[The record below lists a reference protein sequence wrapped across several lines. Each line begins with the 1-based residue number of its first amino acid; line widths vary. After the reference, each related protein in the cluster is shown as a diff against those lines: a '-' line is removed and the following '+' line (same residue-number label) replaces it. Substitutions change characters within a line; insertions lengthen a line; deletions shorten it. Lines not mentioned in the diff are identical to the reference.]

1 MATLSALASGRPQ
14 VVDVSAQEAVMI
26 ASMGHVGRY
35 PRTKMRGKRS
45 GASVGIT
52 REIWP
57 CQDGFVSF
65 GLRGGKARV
74 ANMQTITRLVA
85 EDSLATSALTERD
98 WTTYDHNRVSP

>member
-1 MATLSALASGRPQ
+1 
-14 VVDVSAQEAVMI
+14 MI
-26 ASMGHVGRY
+26 ASMGHVGRF

-45 GASVGIT
+45 GANVGVT

-74 ANMQTITRLVA
+74 ANMQTITRLVDGGRA
-85 EDSLATSALTERD
+85 RPPRHSPSATGRP
-98 WTTYDHNRVSP
+98 TTTTP